1 MKKDYKQSI
10 RATLNTTKYM
20 MGFVVRDG
28 KGKIYIMFNLFLTAL
43 NAAMSVVYTVFPGLI
58 ITELT
63 NEKSLFKIALWV
75 GILVSSPQISVTLN
89 ALLNTYMSR
98 ISMYLRI
105 KLETSFYRHLALMDY
120 ETLENPDIQ
129 TMKERAAE
137 TLGGA
142 LSITNLFMGL
152 IGNVISLLA
161 ISTIVTSLNPII
173 LVLIIITIYIN
184 SLITKWLNKKQFVY
198 NQEISK
204 QDRKLWGFSYM
215 LENFH
220 FAKELRLFNINDFL
234 MNKVIRNYKETDDIK
249 IELLKKQNKAGILSS
264 IIQAVEKAA
273 LYAYLIWLVIKKGL
287 GIGHMTIYLN
297 ASSQFSSGLSSV
309 VGSYLQLSA
318 QSLNVQELIEFLNI
332 PMRQLDSGKLHP
344 IFDNNSTIVF
354 KDVSFKYPGSS
365 NYALEHLNI
374 TINCGKTLCI
384 VGENGSGKS
393 TFIKLLTRL
402 YFPTEGEILLNGI
415 NINEYDYLEYQ
426 RLFSPVFQDFCQ
438 FFLTLGE
445 NITLSTSATLEKLN
459 DVCSQSGLIKLANK
473 LPKGYD
479 TQVDKWIDEEGFQP
493 SGGEGQ
499 RIAIARALYHG
510 GEIFILDE
518 PTAALDPNAEYEIY
532 TQFNRMIENKCAIL
546 ITHRLS
552 AVQLSDTVAV
562 FDKGHVAEYGTHKEL
577 YAKNGIYTEM
587 FNKQSQFYRDEQS

>member
-1 MKKDYKQSI
+1 
-10 RATLNTTKYM
+10 
-20 MGFVVRDG
+20 
-28 KGKIYIMFNLFLTAL
+28 
-43 NAAMSVVYTVFPGLI
+43 
-58 ITELT
+58 
-63 NEKSLFKIALWV
+63 
-75 GILVSSPQISVTLN
+75 
-89 ALLNTYMSR
+89 
-98 ISMYLRI
+98 
-105 KLETSFYRHLALMDY
+105 
-120 ETLENPDIQ
+120 
-129 TMKERAAE
+129 
-137 TLGGA
+137 
-142 LSITNLFMGL
+142 
-152 IGNVISLLA
+152 
-161 ISTIVTSLNPII
+161 
-173 LVLIIITIYIN
+173 
-184 SLITKWLNKKQFVY
+184 
-198 NQEISK
+198 
-204 QDRKLWGFSYM
+204 
-215 LENFH
+215 
-220 FAKELRLFNINDFL
+220 
-234 MNKVIRNYKETDDIK
+234 
-249 IELLKKQNKAGILSS
+249 
-264 IIQAVEKAA
+264 
-273 LYAYLIWLVIKKGL
+273 
-287 GIGHMTIYLN
+287 MTIYLN

-332 PMRQLDSGKLHP
+332 PMRQLDSGEFHP

-354 KDVSFKYPGSS
+354 KDVSFKYPGSN
-365 NYALEHLNI
+365 NYALEHLNL

-445 NITLSTSATLEKLN
+445 NIALSNTADAEKLN
-459 DVCSQSGLIKLANK
+459 DVCSQSGLITLANK

-510 GEIFILDE
+510 GEIYILDE
-518 PTAALDPNAEYEIY
+518 PTAALEPNAEYEIY

-562 FDKGHVAEYGTHKEL
+562 FDKGHVAEYGTQKEL

-587 FNKQSQFYRDEQS
+587 FNKQAQFYRDEQS

>member
-1 MKKDYKQSI
+1 
-10 RATLNTTKYM
+10 
-20 MGFVVRDG
+20 
-28 KGKIYIMFNLFLTAL
+28 
-43 NAAMSVVYTVFPGLI
+43 
-58 ITELT
+58 
-63 NEKSLFKIALWV
+63 
-75 GILVSSPQISVTLN
+75 
-89 ALLNTYMSR
+89 
-98 ISMYLRI
+98 MYLRI

-184 SLITKWLNKKQFVY
+184 SLITKWINKKQFVY

-234 MNKVIRNYKETDDIK
+234 MNKVIGNHKETDDIK

-264 IIQAVEKAA
+264 IIQAVEKVA

-332 PMRQLDSGKLHP
+332 PMRQLDSGELHP

-354 KDVSFKYPGSS
+354 KDVSFMYPGSN
-365 NYALEHLNI
+365 NYALEHLN
-374 TINCGKTLCI
+374 
-384 VGENGSGKS
+384 
-393 TFIKLLTRL
+393 
-402 YFPTEGEILLNGI
+402 
-415 NINEYDYLEYQ
+415 
-426 RLFSPVFQDFCQ
+426 
-438 FFLTLGE
+438 
-445 NITLSTSATLEKLN
+445 
-459 DVCSQSGLIKLANK
+459 
-473 LPKGYD
+473 
-479 TQVDKWIDEEGFQP
+479 
-493 SGGEGQ
+493 
-499 RIAIARALYHG
+499 
-510 GEIFILDE
+510 
-518 PTAALDPNAEYEIY
+518 
-532 TQFNRMIENKCAIL
+532 
-546 ITHRLS
+546 
-552 AVQLSDTVAV
+552 
-562 FDKGHVAEYGTHKEL
+562 
-577 YAKNGIYTEM
+577 
-587 FNKQSQFYRDEQS
+587 

>member
-75 GILVSSPQISVTLN
+75 GILVSSPLISVTLN

>member
-75 GILVSSPQISVTLN
+75 GILVSSPLISVTLN

-273 LYAYLIWLVIKKGL
+273 LYAYLIWLVIEKGL

-445 NITLSTSATLEKLN
+445 NITLSTSANLEKLN

-587 FNKQSQFYRDEQS
+587 FNKQAQFYRDEQS

>member
-1 MKKDYKQSI
+1 
-10 RATLNTTKYM
+10 
-20 MGFVVRDG
+20 
-28 KGKIYIMFNLFLTAL
+28 MFNLFLTAL

-63 NEKSLFKIALWV
+63 NEKSLFKIALWI
-75 GILVSSPQISVTLN
+75 GILVSSPLISVTLN

-137 TLGGA
+137 TLGGS

-152 IGNVISLLA
+152 IGNVVSLLA

-215 LENFH
+215 LENFY

-234 MNKVIRNYKETDDIK
+234 MNKVIGNYKETDDIK

-415 NINEYDYLEYQ
+415 NINEYDYFEYQ

-445 NITLSTSATLEKLN
+445 NITLSTTADLEKLN

-577 YAKNGIYTEM
+577 YMKNGIYTEM
-587 FNKQSQFYRDEQS
+587 FNKQAQFYRDEQS